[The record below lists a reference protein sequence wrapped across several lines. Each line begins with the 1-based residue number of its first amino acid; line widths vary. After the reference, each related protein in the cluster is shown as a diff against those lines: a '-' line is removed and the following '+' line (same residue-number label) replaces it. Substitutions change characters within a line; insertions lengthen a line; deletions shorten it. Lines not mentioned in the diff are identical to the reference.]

1 MHNVLTY
8 GIQYFALFGLVIMS
22 LLWVDTLRQEPVQV
36 VKRCAIDV
44 VHSGTRFTYV
54 GEGRVWE

>member
-1 MHNVLTY
+1 MHNAHTY
-8 GIQYFALFGLVIMS
+8 WIQYFALFGLVVMS
-22 LLWVDTLRQEPVQV
+22 LLLVDTLRQEPVQV

-44 VHSGTRFTYV
+44 MHSGARVTYI